1 MGRIVGKGTLVRSK
15 RVWVARVYALEGHD
29 HTEKVLKIV
38 HNEEQIVNVHVFR
51 AIAGTGGT
59 SEIHTS
65 SLLTLSVRLPL
76 IIEFFDT
83 RERVKRTIEKLQ
95 GRLGLED
102 IVVWPARCPEP
113 LQPSAGSES
122 SPRAPSTD

>member
-1 MGRIVGKGTLVRSK
+1 MNSK

-38 HNEEQIVNVHVFR
+38 HDEEQIVNVHVFR

-59 SEIHTS
+59 PEIHTS

-83 RERVKRTIEKLQ
+83 KERVESTIEKLQ
-95 GRLGLED
+95 VRLGLED
-102 IVVWPARCPEP
+102 IVVWPARCPVP
-113 LQPSAGSES
+113 SQPPGGSK
-122 SPRAPSTD
+122 SPPRTPNTDQ